1 MSILDFNFDFSGGL
15 GNVLGSGTSY
25 TGGGSYGFT
34 NENVSYDFGTGFSS
48 TVRQPGLDYTQYYNF
63 DAASYS
69 PGSFDYSVFS
79 GLDTSSGFDWASIIN
94 AGSKF
99 ITAAGDVASTAGN
112 YLGPAFNAL
121 QTGLNSAAPY
131 LQLAT
136 AITSAGAQK
145 TAAIY
150 QQGLYEV
157 QAIDTLR
164 LAQIRTDQDQ
174 KYAAIQAGRKLLS
187 AERQALNY
195 TIQGNTLL
203 RGMERSN
210 AAVRARAA
218 ANGIVYNEG
227 SAASIQAANVGAT
240 YRDVGMSDLNALTA
254 RILGFED
261 AGAMILASKEQAE
274 LTMSSAEAQASQLRM
289 AGQFAVDSGGLLSG
303 ATLLQGGLNFAQ
315 TVRNPF
321 TPG

>member
-1 MSILDFNFDFSGGL
+1 MFEGLNFSGVDYSLSGGFSAPSGL
-15 GNVLGSGTSY
+15 GINASNITYDLSGGFGSTASLSGIDASAY
-25 TGGGSYGFT
+25 AFT
-34 NENVSYDFGTGFSS
+34 DPNAYKI
-48 TVRQPGLDYTQYYNF
+48 
-63 DAASYS
+63 
-69 PGSFDYSVFS
+69 GSFDYSVFS

-99 ITAAGDVASTAGN
+99 ITAAGDVAGVAGS
-112 YLGPAFNAL
+112 AFNTL
-121 QTGLNSAAPY
+121 QSGVNAAAPY
-131 LQLAT
+131 LALAS

-203 RGMERSN
+203 RGMERTN

-227 SAASIQAANVGAT
+227 SAAAIQTANVGAV

-254 RILGFED
+254 RIMGFED
-261 AGAMILASKEQAE
+261 AGAMILAAKEQAE
-274 LTMSSAEAQASQLRM
+274 LTMGAAEAQANQLRL

-321 TPG
+321 TP

>member
-1 MSILDFNFDFSGGL
+1 MMSILDYSFDFS
-15 GNVLGSGTSY
+15 NNIGSGFNTVGTSNM
-25 TGGGSYGFT
+25 TFDLTSGFGSTASLSGIDASAYAFT
-34 NENVSYDFGTGFSS
+34 D
-48 TVRQPGLDYTQYYNF
+48 PGAYKI
-63 DAASYS
+63 
-69 PGSFDYSVFS
+69 GSFDYGIFS

-99 ITAAGDVASTAGN
+99 ITTAGN
-112 YLGPAFNAL
+112 AATTAGSYLGPAFNAL
-121 QTGLNSAAPY
+121 TTGLNTAAPY
-131 LQLAT
+131 LGLAT
-136 AITSAGAQK
+136 AITNAGAQK

-157 QAIDTLR
+157 QALDTLR

-195 TIQGNTLL
+195 TIQGNSLL
-203 RGMERSN
+203 RGMERTN

-227 SAASIQAANVGAT
+227 SAAGIQISNVGAT

-274 LTMSSAEAQASQLRM
+274 LTMSAAEAQASQMRL
-289 AGQFAVDSGGLLSG
+289 AGKFAVESGGLLSN

-315 TVRNPF
+315 TVKNPF
-321 TPG
+321 TPP

>member
-1 MSILDFNFDFSGGL
+1 MSILDYSFDFSGST
-15 GNVLGSGTSY
+15 GSGFNTIGSSNVTYDLYSGFGSTASLSGIDASSY
-25 TGGGSYGFT
+25 AFT
-34 NENVSYDFGTGFSS
+34 DPSAYKI
-48 TVRQPGLDYTQYYNF
+48 
-63 DAASYS
+63 
-69 PGSFDYSVFS
+69 GSFDYSVFS
-79 GLDTSSGFDWASIIN
+79 GLDTSTNFDWANIIN
-94 AGSKF
+94 AGSK
-99 ITAAGDVASTAGN
+99 IASTVGSAASA
-112 YLGPAFNAL
+112 AFTGL
-121 QTGLNSAAPY
+121 QTGLNAAAPY
-131 LQLAT
+131 LQLAS
-136 AITSAGAQK
+136 AITAAGAQK

-157 QAIDTLR
+157 QALDTLR

-195 TIQGNTLL
+195 TIQGNSLL
-203 RGMERSN
+203 RGMERTNS
-210 AAVRARAA
+210 AVRARAA

-227 SAASIQAANVGAT
+227 SAAGVQAANVGAV

-261 AGAMILASKEQAE
+261 SGAMILASKEQAD
-274 LTMSSAEAQASQLRM
+274 LTMSAAQAQADQLRL
-289 AGQFAVDSGGLLSG
+289 AGKFAVDSGGLLSG

-321 TPG
+321 AP

>member
-1 MSILDFNFDFSGGL
+1 MGDFDFSNLYSLDFSKYTGSGFNTIGS
-15 GNVLGSGTSY
+15 GNVTYNLSGGFGSTASLSGIDASAY
-25 TGGGSYGFT
+25 AFT
-34 NENVSYDFGTGFSS
+34 DPSAYK
-48 TVRQPGLDYTQYYNF
+48 L
-63 DAASYS
+63 
-69 PGSFDYSVFS
+69 GSFDYSVFS

-99 ITAAGDVASTAGN
+99 ITSAGDYAGQ
-112 YLGPAFNAL
+112 AFNAL
-121 QTGLNSAAPY
+121 QTGVNAASPY
-131 LQLAT
+131 LALAS

-157 QAIDTLR
+157 QAVDTLR

-174 KYAAIQAGRKLLS
+174 KYASIQAGRKLLS

-195 TIQGNTLL
+195 TIQGNSLL
-203 RGMERSN
+203 RGMERTN

-218 ANGIVYNEG
+218 ANGVVYNEG
-227 SAASIQAANVGAT
+227 SAASVQSANVGAI

-261 AGAMILASKEQAE
+261 AGAMILAAKEQSE
-274 LTMSSAEAQASQLRM
+274 LTMSAAEAQANQLRL
-289 AGQFAVDSGGLLSG
+289 AGKFAVESGGLLSG

-321 TPG
+321 TP

>member
-1 MSILDFNFDFSGGL
+1 MFEGLNFSGVDYSLSGGFSAPSGL
-15 GNVLGSGTSY
+15 GINSSNITYDLYSGFGSTTSLSGIDASAY
-25 TGGGSYGFT
+25 AFT
-34 NENVSYDFGTGFSS
+34 DPSAYKI
-48 TVRQPGLDYTQYYNF
+48 
-63 DAASYS
+63 
-69 PGSFDYSVFS
+69 GSFDYSIFS

-94 AGSKF
+94 AGSK
-99 ITAAGDVASTAGN
+99 IGSTVASAAGS
-112 YLGPAFNAL
+112 AFTGL
-121 QTGLNSAAPY
+121 QTGLNAAAPY
-131 LQLAT
+131 LQLAS

-261 AGAMILASKEQAE
+261 AGAMILAAKEQAE
-274 LTMSSAEAQASQLRM
+274 LTMSAAEAQASQLRL
-289 AGQFAVDSGGLLSG
+289 AGQFAVDSGGLLSN

-321 TPG
+321 TS

>member
-1 MSILDFNFDFSGGL
+1 MFEGLNFSGVDYSLSGGFSAPSGL
-15 GNVLGSGTSY
+15 GFNASNITYDLNSGFGSTASLSGIDASAY
-25 TGGGSYGFT
+25 AFT
-34 NENVSYDFGTGFSS
+34 DPSAYKI
-48 TVRQPGLDYTQYYNF
+48 
-63 DAASYS
+63 
-69 PGSFDYSVFS
+69 GSFDYSIFS

-99 ITAAGDVASTAGN
+99 LTTAGSAASTG
-112 YLGPAFNAL
+112 FNAL
-121 QTGLNSAAPY
+121 QTGFNAAAPY
-131 LQLAT
+131 LQLASSIT
-136 AITSAGAQK
+136 AAGAQK

-157 QAIDTLR
+157 QALDTLR

-203 RGMERSN
+203 RGMERTN

-218 ANGIVYNEG
+218 ANGVVYNEG
-227 SAASIQAANVGAT
+227 SAASVQLANVGAT
-240 YRDVGMSDLNALTA
+240 YRDVGMSNLNALTA

-274 LTMSSAEAQASQLRM
+274 LTMSAAEAQASQMRL
-289 AGQFAVDSGGLLSG
+289 AGQFAVDSGGLLSN
-303 ATLLQGGLNFAQ
+303 ATLLQGGMNFAQ
-315 TVRNPF
+315 TVKNPF
-321 TPG
+321 TS

>member
-1 MSILDFNFDFSGGL
+1 MMGEFDFSNLYSLDFSKYTGSGFNTIGS
-15 GNVLGSGTSY
+15 GNVT
-25 TGGGSYGFT
+25 
-34 NENVSYDFGTGFSS
+34 YDLNTGFGS
-48 TVRQPGLDYTQYYNF
+48 TASLSGI
-63 DAASYS
+63 DASAYAFTDPSAYKI
-69 PGSFDYSVFS
+69 GSFDYSVFS

-99 ITAAGDVASTAGN
+99 ITAAGDVAGVAGS
-112 YLGPAFNAL
+112 AFNTL
-121 QTGLNSAAPY
+121 QSGINAAAPY
-131 LQLAT
+131 LALAS
-136 AITSAGAQK
+136 AVTSAGAQK

-203 RGMERSN
+203 RGMERTN

-227 SAASIQAANVGAT
+227 SAAAIQTANVGAV

-254 RILGFED
+254 RIMGFED
-261 AGAMILASKEQAE
+261 AGAMILAAKEQAE
-274 LTMSSAEAQASQLRM
+274 LTMGAAEAQANQLRL
-289 AGQFAVDSGGLLSG
+289 AGQFAVESGGLLSG

-321 TPG
+321 TS

>member
-1 MSILDFNFDFSGGL
+1 MSILDYGFDFSN
-15 GNVLGSGTSY
+15 NVGSGFNT
-25 TGGGSYGFT
+25 
-34 NENVSYDFGTGFSS
+34 FGTANMTYDATSGLFGSTSS
-48 TVRQPGLDYTQYYNF
+48 LSGI
-63 DAASYS
+63 DASAYAFNQN
-69 PGSFDYSVFS
+69 PFANGGFDYSIFS
-79 GLDTSSGFDWASIIN
+79 LNTG
-94 AGSKF
+94 
-99 ITAAGDVASTAGN
+99 
-112 YLGPAFNAL
+112 FNAL
-121 QTGLNSAAPY
+121 TTGMNSAAPY

-174 KYAAIQAGRKLLS
+174 KYATIQAGRKLLS

-203 RGMERSN
+203 RGMERTN

-227 SAASIQAANVGAT
+227 SAASVQAANVGSAAGIQISNVGAT

-254 RILGFED
+254 RILGYED

-274 LTMSSAEAQASQLRM
+274 LTMSAAQAQASQMRL
-289 AGQFAVDSGGLLSG
+289 AGQFAVDSGGLLSN
-303 ATLLQGGLNFAQ
+303 ATLLQGGMNFAQ
-315 TVRNPF
+315 TVKNPF

>member
-1 MSILDFNFDFSGGL
+1 MFEGLNFSGVDYSLSGGFSAPSGL
-15 GNVLGSGTSY
+15 GINSSNITYDLYSGFGSTTSLSGIDASAY
-25 TGGGSYGFT
+25 AFT
-34 NENVSYDFGTGFSS
+34 DPSAYKI
-48 TVRQPGLDYTQYYNF
+48 
-63 DAASYS
+63 
-69 PGSFDYSVFS
+69 GSFDYSIFS

-94 AGSKF
+94 AGSK
-99 ITAAGDVASTAGN
+99 IGSTVASAAGS
-112 YLGPAFNAL
+112 AFTGL
-121 QTGLNSAAPY
+121 QTGLNAAAPY
-131 LQLAT
+131 LQLAS

-274 LTMSSAEAQASQLRM
+274 LTMSAAEAQASQLRM

>member
-1 MSILDFNFDFSGGL
+1 MGE
-15 GNVLGSGTSY
+15 
-25 TGGGSYGFT
+25 GFT
-34 NENVSYDFGTGFSS
+34 FTDGAFLGENVQSGISS
-48 TVRQPGLDYTQYYNF
+48 WDTAFTNAGGV
-63 DAASYS
+63 
-69 PGSFDYSVFS
+69 
-79 GLDTSSGFDWASIIN
+79 LDTSFTSTDWASIISS
-94 AGSKF
+94 GSKF
-99 ITAAGDVASTAGN
+99 LTTAGN
-112 YLGPAFNAL
+112 YASTGFNAL
-121 QTGLNSAAPY
+121 QTGLNAAAPY

-136 AITSAGAQK
+136 AITAAGAQK

-227 SAASIQAANVGAT
+227 SSAAVQTANVGAT

-274 LTMSSAEAQASQLRM
+274 LTMSAAEAQASQLRM

>member
-1 MSILDFNFDFSGGL
+1 MSILDYGFDFSS
-15 GNVLGSGTSY
+15 NIGSGFNTVGTSNM
-25 TGGGSYGFT
+25 TFDLTSGFGSTASLSGIDASAYAFT
-34 NENVSYDFGTGFSS
+34 
-48 TVRQPGLDYTQYYNF
+48 
-63 DAASYS
+63 DASAYKI
-69 PGSFDYSVFS
+69 GSFDYGIFS

-99 ITAAGDVASTAGN
+99 LTTAGN
-112 YLGPAFNAL
+112 AATTAGSYLGPAFNAL
-121 QTGLNSAAPY
+121 TTGLNAAAPY
-131 LQLAT
+131 LGLAT
-136 AITSAGAQK
+136 AITNAGAQK

-174 KYAAIQAGRKLLS
+174 KYATIQAGRKLLS
-187 AERQALNY
+187 AERQALGY

-227 SAASIQAANVGAT
+227 SAAGIQIANVGAT

-254 RILGFED
+254 RILGYED

-274 LTMSSAEAQASQLRM
+274 LTMSAAEAQASQMRL
-289 AGQFAVDSGGLLSG
+289 AGKFAVESGGLLSN

-315 TVRNPF
+315 TVKNPF

>member
-1 MSILDFNFDFSGGL
+1 MMGEFDFSNLYSLDFSKYTGSGFNTIGS
-15 GNVLGSGTSY
+15 GNVT
-25 TGGGSYGFT
+25 
-34 NENVSYDFGTGFSS
+34 YDLNTGFGS
-48 TVRQPGLDYTQYYNF
+48 TASLSGI
-63 DAASYS
+63 DASAYAFTDPSAYKI
-69 PGSFDYSVFS
+69 GSFDYSVFS

-94 AGSKF
+94 AGSK
-99 ITAAGDVASTAGN
+99 IGSTVAGAAGSAFAG
-112 YLGPAFNAL
+112 L
-121 QTGLNSAAPY
+121 QTGINAAAPY
-131 LQLAT
+131 LALAS
-136 AITSAGAQK
+136 AVTSAGAQK

-157 QAIDTLR
+157 QAVDTLR

-203 RGMERSN
+203 RGMERTN

-227 SAASIQAANVGAT
+227 SAAAIQTANVGAV

-254 RILGFED
+254 RIMGFED
-261 AGAMILASKEQAE
+261 AGAMILAAKEQAE
-274 LTMSSAEAQASQLRM
+274 LTMGAAEAQANQLRL
-289 AGQFAVDSGGLLSG
+289 AGEYAVKSGGLLSG
-303 ATLLQGGLNFAQ
+303 ASLLQGGLNFAQ

-321 TPG
+321 TS

>member
-1 MSILDFNFDFSGGL
+1 MFEGLNFSGVDYSLSGGFSAPSGL
-15 GNVLGSGTSY
+15 GFNASNITYDLNSGFGSTASLSGIDASAY
-25 TGGGSYGFT
+25 AFT
-34 NENVSYDFGTGFSS
+34 
-48 TVRQPGLDYTQYYNF
+48 
-63 DAASYS
+63 DASAYQI
-69 PGSFDYSVFS
+69 GSFDYSVFS

-274 LTMSSAEAQASQLRM
+274 LTMSAAEAQASQLRL

-321 TPG
+321 TP

>member
-1 MSILDFNFDFSGGL
+1 MFEGLNFSGVDYSLSGGFSAPSGL
-15 GNVLGSGTSY
+15 GFNASNITYDLNSGFGSTASLSGIDASAY
-25 TGGGSYGFT
+25 AFT
-34 NENVSYDFGTGFSS
+34 DPSAYKI
-48 TVRQPGLDYTQYYNF
+48 
-63 DAASYS
+63 
-69 PGSFDYSVFS
+69 GSFDYSIFS

-99 ITAAGDVASTAGN
+99 ITAAGDVASTAGS
-112 YLGPAFNAL
+112 YLGPGFNAL
-121 QTGLNSAAPY
+121 QTGLNAAAPY
-131 LQLAT
+131 LQLASSIT
-136 AITSAGAQK
+136 AAGAQK

-203 RGMERSN
+203 RGMERTN

-218 ANGIVYNEG
+218 ANGVVYNEG
-227 SAASIQAANVGAT
+227 SAASVQLANVGAT
-240 YRDVGMSDLNALTA
+240 YRDVGMSNLNALTA

-261 AGAMILASKEQAE
+261 AGAMILASKEQAD
-274 LTMSSAEAQASQLRM
+274 LTMSAAEAQASQMRL
-289 AGQFAVDSGGLLSG
+289 AGQFAVDSGGLLSN
-303 ATLLQGGLNFAQ
+303 ATLLQGGMNFAQ
-315 TVRNPF
+315 TVKNPF
-321 TPG
+321 TP

>member
-1 MSILDFNFDFSGGL
+1 MDYSLDFSGL
-15 GNVLGSGTSY
+15 
-25 TGGGSYGFT
+25 TGGGFNTFSTSNMTYDASAGVFGSNANFGGGLNTSAYNFT
-34 NENVSYDFGTGFSS
+34 DAYKIGSYD
-48 TVRQPGLDYTQYYNF
+48 
-63 DAASYS
+63 YS
-69 PGSFDYSVFS
+69 LFS
-79 GLDTSSGFDWASIIN
+79 GIDTSSGFNWADTLNSASSIVKSIASV
-94 AGSKF
+94 AGS
-99 ITAAGDVASTAGN
+99 
-112 YLGPAFNAL
+112 AFTGL
-121 QTGLNSAAPY
+121 QTGLNAAAPY
-131 LQLAT
+131 LQLASSIT
-136 AITSAGAQK
+136 AAGAQK

-157 QAIDTLR
+157 QAVDTLR

-195 TIQGNTLL
+195 TIQGNSLL

-227 SAASIQAANVGAT
+227 SAAGVQLANVGAT
-240 YRDVGMSDLNALTA
+240 YRDVGMSNLNALTA

-261 AGAMILASKEQAE
+261 AGAMILASKEQAD
-274 LTMSSAEAQASQLRM
+274 LTMSAAEAQASQMRL
-289 AGQFAVDSGGLLSG
+289 AGQYAVASGGVLSN
-303 ATLLQGGLNFAQ
+303 ATLLQGGLNFTQ

-321 TPG
+321 TS

>member
-99 ITAAGDVASTAGN
+99 LTTASTG
-112 YLGPAFNAL
+112 FNAL
-121 QTGLNSAAPY
+121 QTGLNAAAPY

-136 AITSAGAQK
+136 AITAAGAQK

-261 AGAMILASKEQAE
+261 AGAMILAAKEQAE
-274 LTMSSAEAQASQLRM
+274 LTMSAAEAQASQLRL

-321 TPG
+321 TP

>member
-1 MSILDFNFDFSGGL
+1 MFEGLNFSGVDYSLSGGFSAPSGL
-15 GNVLGSGTSY
+15 GINASNITYDLSGGFGSTASLSGIDASAY
-25 TGGGSYGFT
+25 AFT
-34 NENVSYDFGTGFSS
+34 
-48 TVRQPGLDYTQYYNF
+48 
-63 DAASYS
+63 DASAYKL
-69 PGSFDYSVFS
+69 GSFDYSVFS
-79 GLDTSSGFDWASIIN
+79 GLDTSSGFDWANIIN
-94 AGSKF
+94 AGSK
-99 ITAAGDVASTAGN
+99 IGSTVAGVAGS
-112 YLGPAFNAL
+112 AFNAL
-121 QTGLNSAAPY
+121 QTGINAASPY
-131 LQLAT
+131 LAAAA
-136 AITSAGAQK
+136 AITNAGAQK

-157 QAIDTLR
+157 QAVDTLR

-203 RGMERSN
+203 RGMERTN

-227 SAASIQAANVGAT
+227 SAAAIQTANVGAV

-254 RILGFED
+254 RIMGFED
-261 AGAMILASKEQAE
+261 AGAMILAAKEQAE
-274 LTMSSAEAQASQLRM
+274 LTMGAAEAQANQLRL
-289 AGQFAVDSGGLLSG
+289 AGEYAVKSGGLLSG
-303 ATLLQGGLNFAQ
+303 ASLLQGGLNFAQ

-321 TPG
+321 TP

>member
-1 MSILDFNFDFSGGL
+1 MMGE
-15 GNVLGSGTSY
+15 
-25 TGGGSYGFT
+25 GFT
-34 NENVSYDFGTGFSS
+34 FTDGAFLGENVQSGISS
-48 TVRQPGLDYTQYYNF
+48 WDTAFTNAG
-63 DAASYS
+63 
-69 PGSFDYSVFS
+69 GVF
-79 GLDTSSGFDWASIIN
+79 DTSFTSTDWASIIN
-94 AGSKF
+94 AGSK
-99 ITAAGDVASTAGN
+99 VASTAFTG
-112 YLGPAFNAL
+112 L
-121 QTGLNSAAPY
+121 QTGLNAAAPY

-136 AITSAGAQK
+136 AITAAGAQK

-210 AAVRARAA
+210 SAVRARAA

-261 AGAMILASKEQAE
+261 AGAMILAAKEQAE
-274 LTMSSAEAQASQLRM
+274 LTMSAAEAQASQLRL

-303 ATLLQGGLNFAQ
+303 ATLLQGGMNFAQ
-315 TVRNPF
+315 TVKNPF
-321 TPG
+321 TS

>member
-1 MSILDFNFDFSGGL
+1 MSILDYGFDFSN
-15 GNVLGSGTSY
+15 NVGSGFNT
-25 TGGGSYGFT
+25 
-34 NENVSYDFGTGFSS
+34 FGTANMTYDATSGLFGSTSS
-48 TVRQPGLDYTQYYNF
+48 LSGI
-63 DAASYS
+63 DASAYAFTDPSAYKI
-69 PGSFDYSVFS
+69 GSFDYGIFS
-79 GLDTSSGFDWASIIN
+79 GLDTSNGFDWAGIIN

-99 ITAAGDVASTAGN
+99 ITTAGSALN
-112 YLGPAFNAL
+112 TGFNAL
-121 QTGLNSAAPY
+121 TTGMNSAAPY

-174 KYAAIQAGRKLLS
+174 KYATIQAGRKLLS

-203 RGMERSN
+203 RGMERTN

-227 SAASIQAANVGAT
+227 SAAGIQISNVGAT

-254 RILGFED
+254 RILGYED

-274 LTMSSAEAQASQLRM
+274 LTMSAAQAQASQMRL
-289 AGQFAVDSGGLLSG
+289 AGQFAVDSGGLLSN
-303 ATLLQGGLNFAQ
+303 ATLLQGGMNFAQ
-315 TVRNPF
+315 TVKNPF

>member
-1 MSILDFNFDFSGGL
+1 MGDYSFDFSG
-15 GNVLGSGTSY
+15 VTGSGFNTIGTSNITY
-25 TGGGSYGFT
+25 DLASGFGSTASLSGIDASAYAFT
-34 NENVSYDFGTGFSS
+34 NPYD
-48 TVRQPGLDYTQYYNF
+48 YKI
-63 DAASYS
+63 
-69 PGSFDYSVFS
+69 GSFDYSAFS

-94 AGSKF
+94 AGSGIAK
-99 ITAAGDVASTAGN
+99 TVAGAAGA
-112 YLGPAFNAL
+112 AFTGL
-121 QTGLNSAAPY
+121 QTGLNAAAPY

-136 AITSAGAQK
+136 AITQAGAQK

-157 QAIDTLR
+157 QAADTLR

-195 TIQGNTLL
+195 TIQGNSLL
-203 RGMERSN
+203 RGMERTN

-227 SAASIQAANVGAT
+227 SSAAIQAANVGAV

-261 AGAMILASKEQAE
+261 AGAMILAAKEQAD
-274 LTMSSAEAQASQLRM
+274 LTMSAAEAQAKQLRM
-289 AGQFAVDSGGLLSG
+289 AGDYAVRSGGLLSG
-303 ATLLQGGLNFAQ
+303 ASLLQGGMNFAQ
-315 TVRNPF
+315 TVKNPF
-321 TPG
+321 TP

>member
-1 MSILDFNFDFSGGL
+1 MMSILDFNFDFSG
-15 GNVLGSGTSY
+15 VTGSGFNTVGSSNMTYDLYSGFGSNASLSGIDTSAY
-25 TGGGSYGFT
+25 TLSSPYNFGSY
-34 NENVSYDFGTGFSS
+34 
-48 TVRQPGLDYTQYYNF
+48 
-63 DAASYS
+63 
-69 PGSFDYSVFS
+69 DYSLFS
-79 GLDTSSGFDWASIIN
+79 GLDTSSGFNWANTLNSASSIVKSVAGV
-94 AGSKF
+94 AGS
-99 ITAAGDVASTAGN
+99 
-112 YLGPAFNAL
+112 AFTTLTSGMNA
-121 QTGLNSAAPY
+121 AAPY
-131 LQLAT
+131 LQLAS
-136 AITSAGAQK
+136 AITAAGAQK

-157 QAIDTLR
+157 QAVDTLR

-195 TIQGNTLL
+195 TIQGNSLL

-227 SAASIQAANVGAT
+227 SAAGVQLANVSAI
-240 YRDVGMSDLNALTA
+240 YRDVGMSNLNALTA

-261 AGAMILASKEQAE
+261 AGAMILASKEQAD
-274 LTMSSAEAQASQLRM
+274 LTMSAAEAQASQMRL
-289 AGQFAVDSGGLLSG
+289 AGQYAVASGGVLSN
-303 ATLLQGGLNFAQ
+303 ATLLQGGLNFTQ

-321 TPG
+321 TS

>member
-1 MSILDFNFDFSGGL
+1 MMTILDYSFDFSGST
-15 GNVLGSGTSY
+15 GSGFNTIGTSNVTY
-25 TGGGSYGFT
+25 DLASGFGSTASLSGIDASAYAFT
-34 NENVSYDFGTGFSS
+34 NPYD
-48 TVRQPGLDYTQYYNF
+48 YKI
-63 DAASYS
+63 
-69 PGSFDYSVFS
+69 GSFDYSVFS
-79 GLDTSSGFDWASIIN
+79 GLDTSSNFDWASIIS

-99 ITAAGDVASTAGN
+99 LTTAGDYAGA
-112 YLGPAFNAL
+112 GFNAL
-121 QTGLNSAAPY
+121 QTGINSAAPY
-131 LQLAT
+131 LGLAT
-136 AITSAGAQK
+136 AITQAGAQK

-157 QAIDTLR
+157 QALDTLR

-195 TIQGNTLL
+195 TIQGNSLL
-203 RGMERSN
+203 RGMERTN

-227 SAASIQAANVGAT
+227 SAASIQAANVGAV

-261 AGAMILASKEQAE
+261 AGAMILAAKEQAD
-274 LTMSSAEAQASQLRM
+274 LTMGAAEAQANQLRL
-289 AGQFAVDSGGLLSG
+289 AGKFAVDSGGLLSG

-321 TPG
+321 TP

>member
-1 MSILDFNFDFSGGL
+1 MSILDYSFDFS
-15 GNVLGSGTSY
+15 NNIGSGFNTFGTSNMTY
-25 TGGGSYGFT
+25 DATSGVFGSTSSLSGIDASAYAFNPNAFT
-34 NENVSYDFGTGFSS
+34 NGGV
-48 TVRQPGLDYTQYYNF
+48 
-63 DAASYS
+63 
-69 PGSFDYSVFS
+69 DYSIFS
-79 GLDTSSGFDWASIIN
+79 GLDTSNGFDWASIIN
-94 AGSKF
+94 AGSK
-99 ITAAGDVASTAGN
+99 VASTVAGAA
-112 YLGPAFNAL
+112 GSVFTGL
-121 QTGLNSAAPY
+121 QTGLNAAAPY

-136 AITSAGAQK
+136 AITAAGAQK

-157 QAIDTLR
+157 QALDTLR
-164 LAQIRTDQDQ
+164 LAQLRTDQDQ

-227 SAASIQAANVGAT
+227 SAANVQLANVGAT
-240 YRDVGMSDLNALTA
+240 YRDVGMSNLNALTA

-274 LTMSSAEAQASQLRM
+274 LTMSAAEAQASQMRL
-289 AGQFAVDSGGLLSG
+289 AGKYAVESGGVLSG
-303 ATLLQGGLNFAQ
+303 ATLLQGGLNFTQ

-321 TPG
+321 TS

>member
-1 MSILDFNFDFSGGL
+1 MKTLQRKEFEKVKRFVQKRFPGAHTIMRTN
-15 GNVLGSGTSY
+15 
-25 TGGGSYGFT
+25 GSYAVVDG
-34 NENVSYDFGTGFSS
+34 NGYSIVSSELMLPPAL
-48 TVRQPGLDYTQYYNF
+48 TVREAWTQ
-63 DAASYS
+63 A
-69 PGSFDYSVFS
+69 
-79 GLDTSSGFDWASIIN
+79 
-94 AGSKF
+94 
-99 ITAAGDVASTAGN
+99 
-112 YLGPAFNAL
+112 
-121 QTGLNSAAPY
+121 
-131 LQLAT
+131 
-136 AITSAGAQK
+136 
-145 TAAIY
+145 
-150 QQGLYEV
+150 
-157 QAIDTLR
+157 
-164 LAQIRTDQDQ
+164 

-261 AGAMILASKEQAE
+261 AGAMILAAKEQAE
-274 LTMSSAEAQASQLRM
+274 LTMSAAEAQASQLRL

-321 TPG
+321 TP

>member
-1 MSILDFNFDFSGGL
+1 MGDYSFDFSGL
-15 GNVLGSGTSY
+15 
-25 TGGGSYGFT
+25 TGGGFNTFSTNNMTYDANAGVFGSNANFGGGFNT
-34 NENVSYDFGTGFSS
+34 SAYNFTDSSAYKIGSYD
-48 TVRQPGLDYTQYYNF
+48 
-63 DAASYS
+63 YS
-69 PGSFDYSVFS
+69 LFS
-79 GLDTSSGFDWASIIN
+79 GVNTSSGFDWANTLNSASSIVKSVAGV
-94 AGSKF
+94 AGSVF
-99 ITAAGDVASTAGN
+99 TG
-112 YLGPAFNAL
+112 L
-121 QTGLNSAAPY
+121 QTGFNAAAPY

-136 AITSAGAQK
+136 AITAAGAQQ

-157 QAIDTLR
+157 QAVDTLR

-195 TIQGNTLL
+195 TIQGNSLL

-227 SAASIQAANVGAT
+227 SAAGVQLANVSAT
-240 YRDVGMSDLNALTA
+240 YRDVGMSNLNALTA

-261 AGAMILASKEQAE
+261 AGAMILASKEQAD
-274 LTMSSAEAQASQLRM
+274 LTMSAAEAQASQMRL
-289 AGQFAVDSGGLLSG
+289 AGQYAVASGGVLSG

>member
-1 MSILDFNFDFSGGL
+1 MFEGLNFSGVDYSLSGGFSAPSGL
-15 GNVLGSGTSY
+15 GINSSNITYDLYSGFGSTASLSGIDASAY
-25 TGGGSYGFT
+25 AFT
-34 NENVSYDFGTGFSS
+34 
-48 TVRQPGLDYTQYYNF
+48 
-63 DAASYS
+63 DASAYKI
-69 PGSFDYSVFS
+69 GSFDYSIFS

-94 AGSKF
+94 AGSK
-99 ITAAGDVASTAGN
+99 IGSTVASAAGS
-112 YLGPAFNAL
+112 AF
-121 QTGLNSAAPY
+121 TGLQSGLNAAAPY
-131 LQLAT
+131 LQLAS

-261 AGAMILASKEQAE
+261 AGAMILAAKEQAE
-274 LTMSSAEAQASQLRM
+274 LTMSAAEAQASQLRL

-321 TPG
+321 TP

>member
-1 MSILDFNFDFSGGL
+1 MFEGLDFSGVNYSLSSGFSAPSGL
-15 GNVLGSGTSY
+15 GFDAS
-25 TGGGSYGFT
+25 
-34 NENVSYDFGTGFSS
+34 NVSYNLSTGFSAPS
-48 TVRQPGLDYTQYYNF
+48 SNTSLTT
-63 DAASYS
+63 ASFTNPSAYQI
-69 PGSFDYSVFS
+69 GSYDYSLLSNVDMS
-79 GLDTSSGFDWASIIN
+79 GGFDWASIIN
-94 AGSKF
+94 AGSK
-99 ITAAGDVASTAGN
+99 VASTVAGAA
-112 YLGPAFNAL
+112 GAAFTGL
-121 QTGLNSAAPY
+121 QTGLNAAAPY
-131 LQLAT
+131 LQLASSIT
-136 AITSAGAQK
+136 AAGAQK

-157 QAIDTLR
+157 QALDTLR

-174 KYAAIQAGRKLLS
+174 KYASIQAGRKLLS

-274 LTMSSAEAQASQLRM
+274 LTMSAAEAQASQLRM

-321 TPG
+321 TP